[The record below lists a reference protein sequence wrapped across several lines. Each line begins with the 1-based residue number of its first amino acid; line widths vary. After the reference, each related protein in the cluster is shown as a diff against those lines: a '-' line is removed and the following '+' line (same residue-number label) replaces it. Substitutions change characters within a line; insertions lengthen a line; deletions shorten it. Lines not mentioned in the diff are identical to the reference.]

1 MSRATSSHVHQD
13 NSVVERRLRPIYD
26 WLDSGNNK
34 KALQECEKVLRKTSN
49 LLCAKALKAL
59 TLHRMGKENESREL
73 LETLTKE
80 QPTDDA
86 TLQAMM
92 LCYREMQDLE
102 KICKLYENAV
112 KLDPTNEEL
121 HTHLFMSYV
130 RISDFKSQQQSA
142 MTLYK
147 AKPKNPYY
155 CWAIMS
161 IILQATRGEGA
172 KDPTKRK
179 LLLCLAERM
188 FYKLITENKVDAE
201 QEVQLY
207 IMILELLEKYED
219 ILKVLDGPLSVKLQC
234 SNVPQNR
241 LKYLKKLKWWNY
253 INLLCKA
260 VLIEQV
266 DRWDIWK
273 DYINSVFEIILSG
286 KKLNNNEE
294 YAVHESELESVDDSP
309 EKAHEFICRIV
320 EDGVENGYLL
330 RGPYLAR
337 FELGS
342 KLHEQNLNSTDLLGD
357 TTELFIEYF
366 RKFGHK
372 PCCVT
377 DLRTYLKLL
386 DADKKTELSS
396 RLVKDVGIS
405 STSVP
410 QTEHQMQRH
419 LCALQ
424 LSMLCGSHRNLSADH
439 LKALITALSLHYQH
453 GYQSYGKNLL
463 STDLGPS
470 DPYALMAAH
479 VLYNLAQTEK
489 SSDSVIIALIL
500 LENLLKNSPSNFH
513 AKLLVIRLYHTLGC
527 GLSAHDMYNNLDVKH
542 LQLDSLGYIHCARLQ
557 TTGLFSLCSIL
568 FDLTLKFFSSNY
580 KDSSD
585 HLTFSYKFGSF
596 IKLDEFMDFRER
608 LNNSLHYTLVA
619 IDTIILSFMECG
631 HIESLYSI
639 DISPKDN
646 KIEWESLRDN
656 HDLSVCVSWDPEI
669 INGPPE
675 DWPDTKALFEQD
687 VIFLKL
693 RTSLLWSMSSAVDIA
708 KSLDGTRQK
717 TYSNIKKRTYT
728 FFELLITLGS
738 ENIDKSSE
746 IIKSI
751 EEELCSLVKFV
762 EDNTLKKSNDFQDK
776 RKSME
781 LVVNCVEIVCICCL
795 ICLLCNEVIKPL
807 QGKKGK
813 KKSGDTRSR
822 DFLHTVAWKLKDD
835 ISIISDTLQQW
846 ADSSTTDDINSK
858 FEALNLS
865 SSQNVVENVLSSY
878 NIANKEIQTVL
889 KSKIKVLTSLTG

>member
-1 MSRATSSHVHQD
+1 MLIKNRTVFQIGQRCRDKFNQCASDLVDRKKQEETSSFE
-13 NSVVERRLRPIYD
+13 NS
-26 WLDSGNNK
+26 
-34 KALQECEKVLRKTSN
+34 
-49 LLCAKALKAL
+49 
-59 TLHRMGKENESREL
+59 
-73 LETLTKE
+73 
-80 QPTDDA
+80 
-86 TLQAMM
+86 
-92 LCYREMQDLE
+92 
-102 KICKLYENAV
+102 
-112 KLDPTNEEL
+112 
-121 HTHLFMSYV
+121 
-130 RISDFKSQQQSA
+130 
-142 MTLYK
+142 
-147 AKPKNPYY
+147 
-155 CWAIMS
+155 
-161 IILQATRGEGA
+161 
-172 KDPTKRK
+172 
-179 LLLCLAERM
+179 
-188 FYKLITENKVDAE
+188 
-201 QEVQLY
+201 
-207 IMILELLEKYED
+207 
-219 ILKVLDGPLSVKLQC
+219 
-234 SNVPQNR
+234 
-241 LKYLKKLKWWNY
+241 
-253 INLLCKA
+253 
-260 VLIEQV
+260 
-266 DRWDIWK
+266 
-273 DYINSVFEIILSG
+273 
-286 KKLNNNEE
+286 
-294 YAVHESELESVDDSP
+294 
-309 EKAHEFICRIV
+309 
-320 EDGVENGYLL
+320 
-330 RGPYLAR
+330 
-337 FELGS
+337 
-342 KLHEQNLNSTDLLGD
+342 
-357 TTELFIEYF
+357 
-366 RKFGHK
+366 
-372 PCCVT
+372 
-377 DLRTYLKLL
+377 
-386 DADKKTELSS
+386 
-396 RLVKDVGIS
+396 
-405 STSVP
+405 
-410 QTEHQMQRH
+410 EHQMQRH

-542 LQLDSLGYIHCARLQ
+542 LQLDSLGYITLRKV
-557 TTGLFSLCSIL
+557 TNDWIVFPVFNS

-717 TYSNIKKRTYT
+717 HIQTLRNVLSEWKHLHDQTVLQNFVPINQGILTLPLPSRLHGALEAPYISLIST

-762 EDNTLKKSNDFQDK
+762 EDNTLKNK

-781 LVVNCVEIVCICCL
+781 LVVNCVEIVCICYL
-795 ICLLCNEVIKPL
+795 ICLLCNDVIKPL